1 MHWSIQRKLTLT
13 IGAVALLVLMAA
25 CLIFYAYEFSISRQ
39 QLTSRAETLTEVI
52 SGSVIAPL
60 AFGDAKSAT
69 EALTS
74 LKADESVTGARV
86 FTKDGAVLAD
96 YRHLAKSAH
105 LPEKPA
111 PADREAF
118 DGEHYTVSRW
128 IKLDNQSIGCLYL
141 ETDNEL
147 QLRQL
152 RSLGWVIAVLIF
164 SSVPI
169 ALLMGWF
176 LQRRISRP
184 LQQLAE
190 ITQQVSQRS
199 DYSIR
204 VTAASRDE
212 IGILFRQFNLM
223 LKQIEERDAELKQAN
238 DQLEKRVLERTLDLQ
253 TAESSSRQSA
263 VEAMRARDLLE
274 GKTRQ
279 LESQAR
285 ELATARDLA
294 LASTRAKANF
304 LANMSHEIRT
314 PMNGIVGMSELLS
327 CTPLTASQKEYTD
340 TILSSANALLSII
353 NDILDISKIEAG
365 KFLIQSLD
373 FDLQETLDS
382 AMELLRVQA
391 IRKRLYLT
399 ATIQAAVPTLLKGDA
414 GRLRQVLINLIGNAL
429 KFTNRGGVRVVVTV
443 TKDTEA
449 EAAIRVAVIDTG
461 EGIGPGTQ
469 ARLFQPFT
477 QADDSNSRR
486 HGGTGLGLA
495 ISKQLVE
502 LMGGEIGMISKL
514 GDGSAFWFSLV
525 LKKQPGSQRP
535 PRRHTTHVQPSRPK
549 SRPEVP
555 SQPLDLSGIRVLIAD
570 DTVVNQ
576 RVAALLLMRT
586 GVQTSVVDTGRKAV
600 DSWAQNNHDLILM
613 DCQMPGL
620 DGYEATREI
629 RSREKAG
636 VRIPIIAMTAHAML
650 GDREKCL
657 EAGMDDFIA
666 KPIQADELRGKVEA
680 WAAKA
685 IARRDESQD
694 PVLELSR
701 FMQLVDIETKS
712 KAPGMTR
719 DIVAAYRAGARDVV
733 TQLSAAQLNCDAEAI
748 RGLAHKVGGSASN
761 LGGTRVSRQALLVE
775 RAAEA
780 KNLEVLPPLIEA
792 LVVTIQELDDAL
804 VEKLASMKNGN

>member
-25 CLIFYAYEFSISRQ
+25 CLCFYAYEYNAARQ
-39 QLTSRAETLTEVI
+39 QLASRAETLAAVI
-52 SGSVIAPL
+52 SGNVTAPL
-60 AFGDAKSAT
+60 AFADAKSAS
-69 EALTS
+69 EALAS
-74 LKADESVTGARV
+74 LKADESVTGARL
-86 FTKDGAVLAD
+86 FSKDGTVLAD
-96 YRHLAKSAH
+96 YRHPGKTAH
-105 LPEKPA
+105 LPAATA
-111 PADREAF
+111 PDREVF
-118 DGEHYTVSRW
+118 DGEHYTVIRS
-128 IKLDNQSIGCLYL
+128 IKLDNDTIGSLYL

-152 RSLGWVIAVLIF
+152 RSLVWVIAVLLF

-169 ALLMGWF
+169 SLLMGWL

-184 LQQLAE
+184 LRDLAE

-204 VTAASRDE
+204 VTAASQDE

-223 LKQIEERDAELKQAN
+223 LKQIEERDAQLKKAN
-238 DQLEKRVLERTLDLQ
+238 DELEKRVLDRTRDLQ
-253 TAESSSRQSA
+253 TAEASARQSA
-263 VEAMRARDLLE
+263 VEALRARDLLA
-274 GKTRQ
+274 GKTQQ
-279 LESQAR
+279 LEAQAR
-285 ELATARDLA
+285 ELSKARDLA

-327 CTPLTASQKEYTD
+327 CTQLNASQKEYTD

-365 KFLIQSLD
+365 KFHIQELD
-373 FDLQETLDS
+373 FDLQDLLDN
-382 AMELLRVQA
+382 ALELLRVQA

-399 ATIQAAVPTLLKGDA
+399 ATIQVAVPTLLRGDE

-429 KFTNRGGVRVVVTV
+429 KFTERGGVRVVVTV
-443 TKDTEA
+443 THDTEKD
-449 EAAIRVAVIDTG
+449 AALRVAVIDTG
-461 EGIGPGTQ
+461 EGISDEIQ
-469 ARLFQPFT
+469 NRLFQPFT
-477 QADDSNSRR
+477 QADDSTSRR

-495 ISKQLVE
+495 ISKQLIE
-502 LMGGEIGMISKL
+502 LMGGEIGVVSRA
-514 GDGSAFWFSLV
+514 GDGAAFWFRLT
-525 LKKQPGSQRP
+525 LKKQPGVQRP
-535 PRRHTTHVQPSRPK
+535 PRRHTTHAHVKRPAPK
-549 SRPEVP
+549 
-555 SQPLDLSGIRVLIAD
+555 PLDLSGVRVLIAD

-586 GVQTSVVDTGRKAV
+586 GVQTSVVNTGRKAV
-600 DSWAQNNHDLILM
+600 DAWALNGHDLILM
-613 DCQMPGL
+613 DCQMPDM

-629 RSREKAG
+629 RNREKNGAH
-636 VRIPIIAMTAHAML
+636 IPIIAMTARAML

-666 KPIQADELRGKVEA
+666 KPIQAEELRSKVEA

-685 IARRDESQD
+685 VALREQSRD
-694 PVLELSR
+694 PVLDLSR
-701 FMQLVDIETKS
+701 FGQLVDIETKS

-719 DIVAAYRAGARDVV
+719 EIVTAYRAGARDVV
-733 TQLSAAQLNCDAEAI
+733 TQLSAAQLCSDTEKI

-761 LGGTRVSRQALLVE
+761 LGGAHVSRHALSVE

-780 KNLEVLPPLIEA
+780 KNLEALPPLIEA
-792 LVVTIQELDDAL
+792 LVFSIQDLDEAL
-804 VEKLASMKNGN
+804 VEKLASMEGERIAKG